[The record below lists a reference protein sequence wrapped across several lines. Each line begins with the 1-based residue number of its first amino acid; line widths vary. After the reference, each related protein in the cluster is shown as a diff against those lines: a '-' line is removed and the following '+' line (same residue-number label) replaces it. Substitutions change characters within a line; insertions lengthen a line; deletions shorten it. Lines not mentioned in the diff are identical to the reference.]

1 MDDSQIYYLM
11 NREKI
16 LKYNKER
23 YIRNIEKILQYN
35 RNYYLKNKI
44 KLNKKATDYYKT
56 HKGLTTQKK
65 IKEEKIKSDEPL
77 GLSIQFD

>member
-44 KLNKKATDYYKT
+44 KLNKKSTDYHKT
-56 HKGLTTQKK
+56 HKK
-65 IKEEKIKSDEPL
+65 IKEEKIKSDVNL
-77 GLSIQFD
+77 CLSVQFD